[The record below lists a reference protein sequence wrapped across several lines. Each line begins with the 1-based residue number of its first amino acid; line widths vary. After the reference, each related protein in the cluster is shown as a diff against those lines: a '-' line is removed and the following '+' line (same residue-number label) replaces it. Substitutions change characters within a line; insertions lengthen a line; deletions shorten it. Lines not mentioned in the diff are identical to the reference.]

1 MSTKTKLQKFT
12 LYLDLIF
19 WIIVV
24 VATSVFGMVFSPT
37 FWAFI
42 AILAL
47 IESGLKLLRD
57 K

>member
-19 WIIVV
+19 WIVV
-24 VATSVFGMVFSPT
+24 VVSTSVFGMIFSPT

-42 AILAL
+42 AILSL
-47 IESGLKLLRD
+47 IQSGLRLLSD